1 MRAANLDWRDR
12 AACKN
17 EDPALFFAPDGEEPA
32 AAEVRE
38 AQAKAVCASC
48 PVAADC
54 FWFAGA
60 VGIRT
65 GIWGGI
71 DLGQRMC
78 GNRRHVMTAAN
89 TQRRSDGTTCCRACR
104 QATDQRY
111 RQKQQQEEEVA
122 A

>member
-1 MRAANLDWRDR
+1 MNAANLDWLSR
-12 AACKN
+12 AACATA
-17 EDPALFFAPDGEEPA
+17 DPELFFTSEAEPLA
-32 AAEVRE
+32 AAQARE
-38 AQAKAVCASC
+38 ARAKAICASC

-54 FWFAGA
+54 FRHARA
-60 VGIRT
+60 VSAV

-71 DLGQRMC
+71 NLGQRMC

-111 RQKQQQEEEVA
+111 RQKQEEEVA